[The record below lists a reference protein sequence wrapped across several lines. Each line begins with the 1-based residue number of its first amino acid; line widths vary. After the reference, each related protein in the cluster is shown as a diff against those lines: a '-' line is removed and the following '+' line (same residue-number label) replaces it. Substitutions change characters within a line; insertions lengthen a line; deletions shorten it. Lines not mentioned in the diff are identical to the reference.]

1 MSIITAQSAAAQ
13 YAVTLPHTRRAPSTA
28 RRISE
33 RWLKA
38 TAPVDR
44 LNEAVLI
51 VSELVTNAVR
61 HTSDSCTLTLTVG
74 DGRLDIAV
82 ADHSEELPDLF
93 RCSGDE
99 RGGFG
104 MGIIREL
111 GGRIRSVPAIG
122 GKTVH
127 VLLELQSAPGTFEGG

>member
-1 MSIITAQSAAAQ
+1 MSMTTSPTTAAQ
-13 YAVTLPHTRRAPSTA
+13 HAVTLPHTRRAPSAA

-33 RWLKA
+33 RWLQA

-44 LNEAVLI
+44 MSDAVLI

-61 HTSDSCTLTLTVG
+61 HTSESCTLTLTVR

-82 ADHSEELPDLF
+82 ADRSEELPDMCRGL
-93 RCSGDE
+93 GGE

-111 GGRIRSVPAIG
+111 GGDIRSVPAIG

-127 VLLELQSAPGTFEGG
+127 VLLELRSATDVIGVG